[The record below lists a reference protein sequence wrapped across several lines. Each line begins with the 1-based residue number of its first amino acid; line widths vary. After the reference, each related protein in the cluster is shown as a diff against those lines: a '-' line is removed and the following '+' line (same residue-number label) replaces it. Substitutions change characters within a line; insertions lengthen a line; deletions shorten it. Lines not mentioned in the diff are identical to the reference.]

1 MRPTLAAD
9 EVRRNLT
16 QYLTTTF
23 ALADDH
29 VREGLE
35 KFLNHPDQGIFRGPY
50 LRIRTPFRLADD
62 GWRKRVEWAPAGFT
76 PYRHQAKAFER
87 LSTYRKHAQP
97 TLITTGT
104 GSGKTESFLIPLL
117 DHCRRQRKQ
126 GKTGVKA
133 VLLYPMNALATDQAQ
148 RLNDYLQQPGLGDV
162 TGGLYI
168 GDTPETGYARVFT
181 QRGEIRRSRPDVLI
195 TNYKMLDLL
204 LQRADD
210 LELWKDAEIAYA
222 VVDEFHTYDG
232 AQGTDVAM
240 LLRRLAAATGHSRPG
255 KPLGAICPV
264 ATSATLGEGGDGV
277 QIRRVAETVFGTPF
291 SADSVIGED
300 RLTAEEFVANADI
313 DYSLPLPDPQEL
325 ASIPDP
331 HGDDGAMAQIMEA
344 VTGRDGLTPQEL
356 GETLRRH
363 ILTSAVLEVL
373 DGKPH
378 TLAEILELL
387 PRKGAYSWGTAIRLS
402 PSQAAAALA
411 RFVALLSEARDPE
424 DPERPFLHVET
435 HLWVRSVS
443 RLLRAVGPKPGFG
456 WYGEAPPPLDAETT
470 LTGGGREL
478 LPAVFCRHCG
488 RSGWAAISPERDPH
502 ELVTDPI
509 RIYRSGI
516 SEKRLVRPLITATRA
531 EAEAQATGGPGPKVL
546 VLTANGHHVRPLDPE
561 KDLELSTKSDFR
573 DVFVLADLSHSKE
586 GNRDAENDRCPAC
599 GMEQGTRFLGSG
611 LAALASVSVTELFT
625 GGQLQKQERK
635 TLLFNDSVQDAAHRA
650 GFVANR
656 SYGFSLRLLL
666 ASQLDEA
673 DGPKPLHELISDT
686 VKEASNAAY
695 LPSVVPPDLHD
706 RDDVDAL
713 LAGETEGTTKT
724 WTLIGERLAFA
735 AVMEFGLRSRQG
747 RTLEL
752 TRTAAAEVAVEDID
766 RIALLARDL
775 QVAGP
780 AALTGLPSHDLY
792 VAYVRGLLERM
803 RMRGAIKHHWLDAW
817 IHGAGTKRYM
827 TIWGKRPDGMPAFP
841 KGLSAPRFVL
851 GTAKTG
857 SEFDGITGR
866 QASPTWFQD
875 WTARCLG
882 LDASASTHYLA
893 RLLELLTDEN
903 VLARRTAGDGATP
916 VYGLLPGHVQ
926 VWKLDDDHVDG
937 AGVYCPVC
945 NWHQTVHPGRMREWA
960 DAPCPRY
967 RCTGRLE
974 QPPIDD
980 RFRND
985 YYRRLYRSARPF
997 SVITAEHTGALTRQQ
1012 RETVEREFRDGAR
1025 YSDPNVLA
1033 CTPTLELGIDIGDL
1047 SAVILASL
1055 PRSPANYVQRAGRA
1069 GRKTGNAFLLT
1080 LIGRNP
1086 RDRYYLTDPTGMI
1099 AGDIVPPGC
1108 YLSAVEILQRQ
1119 YVAHLADLAARER
1132 LGGVLPMPR
1141 LASALFGESGW
1152 LASFEDAALARG
1164 ATLADDFLALFAQGD
1179 AETGVTEEA
1188 AARLRDFAVAG
1199 LKDAIATAG
1208 RIWEERL
1215 ADLRARLE
1223 VIDAAIGE
1231 MIESDAQQRNRR
1243 NELRAER
1250 RAVQARI
1257 GEIGRSDAHGTL
1269 VELGLL
1275 PNYSLIDTPTS
1286 LEATLTW
1293 EERVSDDAADV
1304 PDGQGADRHRG
1315 DRPRG
1320 DRRFHSELREYER
1333 SASLALT
1340 ELAPGNH
1347 FYIRGYRHEV
1357 TGLDIGSPQRPTY
1370 RQWRVCQECGYVRT
1384 TAAAEDHSPCPRCGN
1399 ERIGDSSGLHTVLIP
1414 TRVTAHDLRDDARI
1428 RDDHDERQRKYYETA
1443 VAVDI
1448 PRDEIAPGAWRHAT
1462 RTFGVDF
1469 TRRAVIRRFNL
1480 GSLRMDRPAGDPFA
1494 GDLRRLNPFFVCAT
1508 CGGATADGPPAASQ
1522 QFGGTTTG
1530 YDSSR
1535 SHHRPWCPQR
1545 RGTDVEHVPLITAHE
1560 LRTEALRILVPV
1572 ATTMIPE
1579 RTVTFEAALMAGVA
1593 RKYGGDPAHLRVVT
1607 ATMPDHL
1614 HQSGHRRRFL
1624 VLHDTLPGGTGY
1636 LHRMSTEAGFRE
1648 VLQHAY
1654 DVVFDCPCANEE
1666 GKAACH
1672 RCLLSHVQ
1680 GDEFDL
1686 ADRGL
1691 AVEMLADLLDGWE
1704 TASVASTDE
1713 ISLINQVE
1721 SELEARFL
1729 DALIRWAG
1737 KPGTGRAISPGPRLN
1752 DRRTADLRI
1761 AVGDEVVH
1769 WQVIM
1774 QNTIKG
1780 TRPDVYFKRLD
1791 GAPLDVAVYLDGYAY
1806 HAAPHHN
1813 RLAGDAAKRARLRAH
1828 GRVVFQIT
1836 WDDVEHW
1843 ESGDF
1848 PQAPAWNP
1856 YQGNAQTAARKSY
1869 LPHGDPAELAGL
1881 IWANPIQTLLAFLSD
1896 PDGERWQR
1904 RAEAA
1909 VAGLVQPGVDLRHAG
1924 PDKVGDL
1931 LAAALRGDDLPEP
1944 PKGELALVRTADASG
1959 CPLSVVVDGRTKA
1972 WTGFAVID
1980 DRPATIEADEPAHRR
1995 RWLAWLYWGNLL
2007 QFLSNGEGDGG
2018 QLAFTDLDSFD
2029 PGALAVTGG
2038 VGMLTSL
2045 SRFPLDE
2052 EDLTPGS
2059 VPPQAAQPT
2068 ETAQPGPGPAGTIPD
2083 PPADLPT
2090 RPPET
2095 PRPPAS
2101 TPTQHGRTRTDD
2113 VPAPDPEWAGVFDLL
2128 DPDEPGLADL
2138 ARGLMARGVRA
2149 PDVGY
2154 ELGEQAWQAELA
2166 WPESKVAV
2174 VLAGNDEEATGR
2186 YRAYAQAGWE
2196 TRAATWWNVDELA
2209 ERIEAG
2215 S

>member
-23 ALADDH
+23 ALADEQ
-29 VREGLE
+29 VRDGLE
-35 KFLNHPDQGIFRGPY
+35 RFLNHPEQGIFRGPY
-50 LRIRTPFRLADD
+50 LRIRTPFRIEDD
-62 GWRKRVEWAPAGFT
+62 GWRGLLQWAPAGFV
-76 PYRHQAKAFER
+76 PYRHQAAAFRRLTTFNHKAE
-87 LSTYRKHAQP
+87 P

-104 GSGKTESFLIPLL
+104 GSGKTESFLIPVL

-126 GKTGVKA
+126 GKAGVKA

-148 RLNDYLQQPGLGDV
+148 RLNDYLRQPGLGDV
-162 TGGLYI
+162 TAGLYI
-168 GDTPETGYARVFT
+168 GDTPETGYPRVLT
-181 QRGEIRRSRPDVLI
+181 QRAEIRRSRPDILI

-210 LELWKDAEIAYA
+210 LKLWEDADLAYI

-240 LLRRLAAATGHSRPG
+240 LLRRLAAATGHSEPG
-255 KPLGAICPV
+255 LPLGKICPV
-264 ATSATLGEGGDGV
+264 ATSATLGESGDGAE
-277 QIRRVAETVFGTPF
+277 IRRVAETVFGTPF
-291 SADSVIGED
+291 ESDSVIGED
-300 RLTAEEFVANADI
+300 RQSADEFIEDAGI
-313 DYSLPLPDPQEL
+313 DYTLPLPDPQEL

-331 HGDDGAMAQIMEA
+331 HGDDGAMAQIMQA
-344 VTGRDGLTPQEL
+344 VTGHDSLTPQEL
-356 GETLRRH
+356 GKALRQH

-378 TLAEILELL
+378 MLGEILELL

-402 PSQAAAALA
+402 PMQAAAALA

-424 DPERPFLHVET
+424 DADRPFLHVET
-435 HLWVRSVS
+435 HLWVRSVT
-443 RLLRAVGPKPGFG
+443 RLLRAVGPRPGFG

-470 LTGGGREL
+470 VTGAGREL
-478 LPAVFCRHCG
+478 LPAVYCRHCG

-502 ELVTDPI
+502 DLVTDPA

-516 SEKRLVRPLITATRA
+516 SEKRLVRPLITATRREL
-531 EAEAQATGGPGPKVL
+531 EARAAGEPGGPNVL
-546 VLTANGHHVRPLDPE
+546 VLAANGQHVRPLDPE
-561 KDLELSTKSDFR
+561 KDLENSARADFR
-573 DVFVLADLSHSKE
+573 DVFVLTDLSHVKE
-586 GNRDAENDRCPAC
+586 SNRDAENDRCPAC

-611 LAALASVSVTELFT
+611 LAALASVAVTELFT
-625 GGQLQKQERK
+625 GGQLEKQERK

-656 SYGFSLRLLL
+656 SFGFSLRLLL
-666 ASQLDEA
+666 ASQLDDA

-686 VKEASNAAY
+686 VKEASVPEY

-713 LAGETEGTTKT
+713 LAGEAEGSART

-735 AVMEFGLRSRQG
+735 SVLEFGLRSRQG

-752 TRTAAAEVAVEDID
+752 TRTVAAEVAVDDID
-766 RIALLARDL
+766 RIADLARDL
-775 QVAGP
+775 QLAGP
-780 AALTGLPSHDLY
+780 AALTGLPGHDTY
-792 VAYVRGLLERM
+792 VAYLRGLLERM

-817 IHGAGTKRYM
+817 IDGAGTKRYM

-841 KGLSAPRFVL
+841 RGLSAPRFVL
-851 GTAKTG
+851 GVPKDR

-866 QASPTWFQD
+866 QSWFQD

-882 LDASASTHYLA
+882 IEPGASGAYLS
-893 RLLELLTDEN
+893 RLLTVLTDED
-903 VLARRTAGDGATP
+903 VIARRTAGDGATP
-916 VYGLLPGHVQ
+916 VFGLRPGHVQ
-926 VWKLDDDHVDG
+926 VRKLDDDQVEA

-945 NWHQTVHPGRMREWA
+945 NWQQTVHPERLREWVE
-960 DAPCPRY
+960 APCPRY
-967 RCTGRLE
+967 RCTGRLDTDTRRSDLYE
-974 QPPIDD
+974 K
-980 RFRND
+980 D
-985 YYRRLYRSARPF
+985 YYRSLYLSKNPF
-997 SVITAEHTGALTRQQ
+997 SVITAEHTGALTRPQ
-1012 RETVEREFRDGAR
+1012 REDVEQKFRDGTR

-1047 SAVILASL
+1047 SAVVLASL

-1086 RDRYYLTDPTGMI
+1086 RDRYYLTDPTDMI

-1119 YVAHLADLAARER
+1119 YVAHLVDLAARER
-1132 LGGVLPMPR
+1132 FDGLPPMPR
-1141 LASALFGESGW
+1141 LASALFGETGW
-1152 LASFEDAALARG
+1152 LTAFQDAALAEAG
-1164 ATLADDFLALFAQGD
+1164 VLADGFLALFAQGD
-1179 AETGVTEEA
+1179 PETGVTEEA
-1188 AARLRDFAVAG
+1188 ARRLRDFAAAG
-1199 LKDAIATAG
+1199 LAETIAAAT
-1208 RIWEERL
+1208 RVWDERL
-1215 ADLRARLE
+1215 ADLRARLD
-1223 VIDAAIGE
+1223 VIDAAIAA
-1231 MIESDAQQRNRR
+1231 MIDSDRQQRDRR

-1275 PNYSLIDTPTS
+1275 PNYSLIDTATA

-1293 EERVSDDAADV
+1293 EERVGDETGEAPV
-1304 PDGQGADRHRG
+1304 PAGRQRTDRA
-1315 DRPRG
+1315 RG

-1357 TGLDIGSPQRPTY
+1357 TGLDIGTPQRPAY
-1370 RQWRVCQECGYVRT
+1370 QQWRVCQECGYVRT

-1428 RDDHDERQRKYYETA
+1428 RDDHDDRQRRYYETA

-1448 PRDEIAPGAWRHAT
+1448 PRGEIAPGAWRHAK
-1462 RTFGVDF
+1462 RVLGVDF

-1494 GDLRRLNPFFVCAT
+1494 GDLRRLNPFHVCRT
-1508 CGGATADGPPAASQ
+1508 CGGATADGPPDRDGRLTGTAS
-1522 QFGGTTTG
+1522 G
-1530 YDSSR
+1530 YDTSR

-1545 RGTDVEHVPLITAHE
+1545 RGGDVEHEPLITAHE
-1560 LRTEALRILVPV
+1560 LRTEALRILVPI

-1579 RTVTFEAALMAGVA
+1579 RTVTFQAALMAGIA
-1593 RKYGGDPAHLRVVT
+1593 RKYGGDPAHLRIVT

-1614 HQSGHRRRFL
+1614 HHSGHRRRFL

-1648 VLQHAY
+1648 VLQEAY
-1654 DVVFDCPCANEE
+1654 EVVFHCPCANEE

-1672 RCLLSHVQ
+1672 RCLLSHVR
-1680 GDEFDL
+1680 GDEFDK

-1691 AVEMLADLLDGWE
+1691 AVEMLTELLEEWE
-1704 TASVASTDE
+1704 TASVASTDD
-1713 ISLINQVE
+1713 ISLVNQVE

-1729 DALIRWAG
+1729 DALMRWAR
-1737 KPGTGRAISPGPRLN
+1737 KPGSGRALSSGPRLN

-1761 AVGDEVVH
+1761 TAGDDVVH
-1769 WQVIM
+1769 WQVIL
-1774 QNTIKG
+1774 QHTIKE

-1791 GAPLDVAVYLDGYAY
+1791 GTPLEVAVYLDGYNY
-1806 HAAPHHN
+1806 HAAPHAN

-1836 WDDVEHW
+1836 WDDVEQW
-1843 ESGDF
+1843 ESGQF
-1848 PQAPAWNP
+1848 LESPAWIP
-1856 YQGNAQTAARKSY
+1856 YQGIAQGRAREGY
-1869 LPHGDPAELAGL
+1869 LQYGGDPAELAAL

-1896 PDGERWQR
+1896 PDGDRWRR

-1909 VAGLVQPGVDLRHAG
+1909 VTGLVMPGAESRRAASEG
-1924 PDKVGDL
+1924 IGDL
-1931 LAAALRGDDLPEP
+1931 LTAAVRGDTLPTPPPGDLM
-1944 PKGELALVRTADASG
+1944 LVRTHDASG
-1959 CPLSVVVDGRTKA
+1959 CPLTVVANARTRA
-1972 WTGFAVID
+1972 WTGLAVID
-1980 DRPATIEADEPAHRR
+1980 DRTAAIDADEDAHRR
-1995 RWLAWLYWGNLL
+1995 RWHGWLYWGNLL
-2007 QFLSNGEGDGG
+2007 QFLSSGDGDG
-2018 QLAFTDLDSFD
+2018 VQLAYTDLDGFD
-2029 PGALAVTGG
+2029 PAALAVTGG
-2038 VGMLTSL
+2038 EGLLSTLSL
-2045 SRFPLDE
+2045 LPPDI
-2052 EDLTPGS
+2052 DDPPPGS
-2059 VPPQAAQPT
+2059 VHETPPEPEPPA
-2068 ETAQPGPGPAGTIPD
+2068 PGPHQAGPHQAGPHQV
-2083 PPADLPT
+2083 PP
-2090 RPPET
+2090 
-2095 PRPPAS
+2095 PPAS
-2101 TPTQHGRTRTDD
+2101 TEPFADPGTA
-2113 VPAPDPEWAGVFDLL
+2113 APDPAWAEALDLL
-2128 DPDEPGLADL
+2128 DPDEPRLTDL
-2138 ARGLMARGVRA
+2138 ARGLMARGVPA
-2149 PDVGY
+2149 PEVGY

-2166 WPESKVAV
+2166 WPAAKVAI
-2174 VLAGNDEEATGR
+2174 VLAGNDDEATGR
-2186 YRAYAQAGWE
+2186 YHAYAQADWE
-2196 TRAATWWNVDELA
+2196 TRSAAWWDVDELA
-2209 ERIEAG
+2209 ERIKAENR
-2215 S
+2215 